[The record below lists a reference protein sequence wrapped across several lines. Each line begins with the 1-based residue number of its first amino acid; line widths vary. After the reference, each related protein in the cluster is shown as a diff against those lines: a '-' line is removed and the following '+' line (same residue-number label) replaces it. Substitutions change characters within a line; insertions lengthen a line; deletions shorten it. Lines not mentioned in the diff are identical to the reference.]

1 MKGQKASQEAF
12 HEQEDGGYS
21 TPPQACCTSPRLI
34 WTPTGLIEPVITCT
48 HCGFRID
55 PDGILLDWLDPE
67 EIEAARVLEQNMPR
81 ILELAARLGL
91 IGEEK

>member
-1 MKGQKASQEAF
+1 M
-12 HEQEDGGYS
+12 
-21 TPPQACCTSPRLI
+21 T
-34 WTPTGLIEPVITCT
+34 WTPTHLVEPIIACT

-67 EIEAARVLEQNMPR
+67 EIEAAQMLEENMPR

>member
-1 MKGQKASQEAF
+1 MNGQKVSQETF
-12 HEQEDGGYS
+12 NEQEDGGYAS
-21 TPPQACCTSPRLI
+21 PQACCASPHLT
-34 WTPTGLIEPVITCT
+34 WTRTGRVEPVITCT

-67 EIEAARVLEQNMPR
+67 EIEAARVLGENTPR

>member
-1 MKGQKASQEAF
+1 MNSQKVSQEALN
-12 HEQEDGGYS
+12 EQEEGDYAS
-21 TPPQACCTSPRLI
+21 PPQACCANPHLT
-34 WTPTGLIEPVITCT
+34 WTPTHLVEPVITCT

-67 EIEAARVLEQNMPR
+67 EIQAARVLEENMPR

-91 IGEEK
+91 IGEET

>member
-1 MKGQKASQEAF
+1 MGGEKVPQEAF
-12 HEQEDGGYS
+12 SEQEDGGYS
-21 TPPQACCTSPRLI
+21 SPQACCASPRLT
-34 WTPTGLIEPVITCT
+34 WTRTSRVEPVITCT

-55 PDGILLDWLDPE
+55 PDGILLDWFDPE
-67 EIEAARVLEQNMPR
+67 EIQAARVLEQNMPR

>member
-1 MKGQKASQEAF
+1 MSRKRPLTGKKTLV
-12 HEQEDGGYS
+12 
-21 TPPQACCTSPRLI
+21 TPPPGACCTSPRLT
-34 WTPTGLIEPVITCT
+34 WTRTGRIEPVITCT

-67 EIEAARVLEQNMPR
+67 EIEAAQVLEQNMPR
-81 ILELAARLGL
+81 ILELATRLGL

>member
-1 MKGQKASQEAF
+1 MNIQKASQETF
-12 HEQEDGGYS
+12 NEQEDGDYASPKG
-21 TPPQACCTSPRLI
+21 CCASPHLI
-34 WTPTGLIEPVITCT
+34 WTPTGRIEPVITCT

-67 EIEAARVLEQNMPR
+67 EIEAARVLEGNMPR